1 MVNSES
7 AQNCR
12 VPDDG
17 SDLWR
22 SFDPNP
28 LLEQGHLKL
37 IAQDYPDG
45 FWISAMMKLQN
56 ISGQPVLVLVELG
69 EDDNSVIKNFWM
81 APLTMI
87 QPC

>member
-45 FWISAMMKLQN
+45 F
-56 ISGQPVLVLVELG
+56 
-69 EDDNSVIKNFWM
+69 
-81 APLTMI
+81 
-87 QPC
+87 